1 MMPVTM
7 VMTNNQISWR
17 GMPFIA
23 PNLRALHE
31 PAGDFLFAE
40 VFPNG
45 PKSKPLPPELFAQLD
60 RTNLV
65 YYDWEITAERLK
77 LLPQLTQLALMVTRH
92 KQLAAQSAAVKWL
105 NRIGPTLGTT
115 VTEVTQTAPNELS
128 FMRKAPGGLTAIELT
143 ALANWLEATNFPG
156 CDLRLPPPKPRLPHP
171 RVPGAPRRANS
182 RCARS
187 RLRRT
192 DFMLKLGVNIDHVA
206 TLREAR
212 YRGRGFGEPDPV
224 EAARICEAAGAHG
237 ITAHLR
243 EDRRHIQDRDVWK
256 LREMVKTRLNLE
268 MAVVPE
274 IIAIALKLKPDIVC
288 IVPER
293 RLEVT
298 TEGGLDVVANEKA
311 IADTRRKMN
320 DAGIEVSLF
329 IAPDEKQIEA
339 SARTGSQ
346 FVELHTGA
354 FAEEFQAKAEGGR
367 RKARHGLTEL
377 QRLIS
382 GAQQAHALGLKVNAG
397 HGLNYANLPALHRV
411 PHLVELNIGHSII
424 SRAVS
429 VGLEKAVREM
439 LRLMKNYRG

>member
-1 MMPVTM
+1 
-7 VMTNNQISWR
+7 
-17 GMPFIA
+17 
-23 PNLRALHE
+23 
-31 PAGDFLFAE
+31 
-40 VFPNG
+40 
-45 PKSKPLPPELFAQLD
+45 
-60 RTNLV
+60 
-65 YYDWEITAERLK
+65 
-77 LLPQLTQLALMVTRH
+77 
-92 KQLAAQSAAVKWL
+92 
-105 NRIGPTLGTT
+105 
-115 VTEVTQTAPNELS
+115 
-128 FMRKAPGGLTAIELT
+128 
-143 ALANWLEATNFPG
+143 
-156 CDLRLPPPKPRLPHP
+156 
-171 RVPGAPRRANS
+171 
-182 RCARS
+182 
-187 RLRRT
+187 
-192 DFMLKLGVNIDHVA
+192 MLKLGVNIDHVA

-212 YRGRGFGEPDPV
+212 YRGRGFGEPNPV

-243 EDRRHIQDRDVWK
+243 EDRRHIQDRDIWK
-256 LREMVKTRLNLE
+256 LREIVKTRLNLE

-311 IADTRRKMN
+311 IADTRKKMN

-329 IAPDEKQIEA
+329 ITPNEKQIEA

-346 FVELHTGA
+346 FIELHTGA
-354 FAEEFQAKAEGGR
+354 FAEEFQVGRESRDEGR
-367 RKARHGLTEL
+367 EPDAAPSTLDSRPSTEL

-439 LRLMKNYRG
+439 LALMKDYRAM